1 MPVPGPLVSTQ
12 WLADHLGGEN
22 LVVLDATVL
31 SVEGGGH
38 VAGDEEYL
46 VYGHVPGA
54 YSADLIEQFSDPE
67 ARFSFTRPGREQF
80 ERVAG
85 EHGIS
90 NESTVIV
97 YDTASGQWAS
107 RLWWLLRT
115 FGHDDV
121 AVLDG
126 GLTRWRQEEREL
138 ETGYTAP
145 VARTFVAVER
155 EGLWADKQ
163 EVEEVAAGR
172 RSGALVCAV
181 PAKEFSGEAP
191 VRRRAGHIS
200 GSLSVP
206 AGSLVDRETRRWLGA
221 EALAERLAPVVHG
234 ERVIVYCA
242 AGIAATSGALALT
255 LLGHPDVAVYD
266 GSLNEWSA
274 DPDAPLIVV
283 ESDSPTAA

>member
-46 VYGHVPGA
+46 VHGHVPGA

-67 ARFSFTRPGREQF
+67 APFSFTRPSRERF

-90 NESTVIV
+90 NETTVVV
-97 YDTASGQWAS
+97 YDTAFGAWAS
-107 RLWWLLRT
+107 RLWWLLRS

-126 GLTRWRQEEREL
+126 GLTRWRLEGREL
-138 ETGYTAP
+138 ETGYVAP
-145 VARTFVAVER
+145 VARAFVAEER
-155 EGLWADKQ
+155 AGFWADKRD
-163 EVEEVAAGR
+163 VDEVAAGTR
-172 RSGALVCAV
+172 AGALVCAV
-181 PAKEFSGEAP
+181 PAKEYSGEAP
-191 VRRRAGHIS
+191 VRRRAGHIP
-200 GSLSVP
+200 GSVSVP
-206 AGSLVDRETRRWLGA
+206 ARSLIDPETRRLLA
-221 EALAERLAPVVHG
+221 PAVLAERLGPVASD
-234 ERVIVYCA
+234 EPVILYCA

-255 LLGHPDVAVYD
+255 VLGRTNVSVYD
-266 GSLNEWSA
+266 GSLNEWAA
-274 DPDAPLIVV
+274 DPDAALTF
-283 ESDSPTAA
+283 S

>member
-31 SVEGGGH
+31 PVEGGGY

-46 VYGHVPGA
+46 VHGHVPGA
-54 YSADLIEQFSDPE
+54 HSADLIEQFSDPE
-67 ARFSFTRPGREQF
+67 GRFPFTRPGREQF

-85 EHGIS
+85 EHGIA
-90 NESTVIV
+90 NDTTVIV

-107 RLWWLLRT
+107 RLWWLLRS

-126 GLTRWRQEEREL
+126 GLTRWRREERQL

-145 VARTFVAVER
+145 LARGFVAAER
-155 EGLWADKQ
+155 AGFWVDKP

-172 RSGALVCAV
+172 SPGALVCAV
-181 PAKEFSGEAP
+181 PAQEFSGEAS
-191 VRRRAGHIS
+191 VRRRAGHIP
-200 GSLSVP
+200 GSVSVP
-206 AGSLVDRETRRWLGA
+206 AATLVDRDSRRLLDPDV
-221 EALAERLAPVVHG
+221 LAERLAPVPDDG
-234 ERVIVYCA
+234 RDILYCA
-242 AGIAATSGALALT
+242 GGIAATTGALALT
-255 LLGHPDVAVYD
+255 LLGHTDIAVYD
-266 GSLNEWSA
+266 GSLNEWAA
-274 DPDAPLIVV
+274 DPDAALTV
-283 ESDSPTAA
+283 A

>member
-46 VYGHVPGA
+46 VHGHVPGA

-67 ARFSFTRPGREQF
+67 APFSFTRPSRERF

-90 NESTVIV
+90 NATTVVV
-97 YDTASGQWAS
+97 YDTAFGAWAS
-107 RLWWLLRT
+107 RLWWLLRS

-126 GLTRWRQEEREL
+126 GLTRWRLEGREL
-138 ETGYTAP
+138 ETGYVAP
-145 VARTFVAVER
+145 VARAFVAEER
-155 EGLWADKQ
+155 AGFWADKRD
-163 EVEEVAAGR
+163 VDEVAAGTR
-172 RSGALVCAV
+172 AGALVCAL
-181 PAKEFSGEAP
+181 PAKEYSGEAP
-191 VRRRAGHIS
+191 VRRRAGHIP
-200 GSLSVP
+200 GSVSVP
-206 AGSLVDRETRRWLGA
+206 ARSLIDPETRRLLDPA
-221 EALAERLAPVVHG
+221 VLAERLGPVASD
-234 ERVIVYCA
+234 EPVILYCA

-255 LLGHPDVAVYD
+255 VLGRTNISVYD
-266 GSLNEWSA
+266 GSLNEWAA
-274 DPDAPLIVV
+274 DPDAALTF
-283 ESDSPTAA
+283 S

>member
-12 WLADHLGGEN
+12 WLADHLGGES

-38 VAGDEEYL
+38 VSGDEEYL
-46 VYGHVPGA
+46 VHGHVPGA

-67 ARFSFTRPGREQF
+67 AALKFTRPSREQF
-80 ERVAG
+80 ERAAG

-90 NESTVIV
+90 NETTVIV

-107 RLWWLLRT
+107 RLWWLLRS
-115 FGHDDV
+115 FGHDDA

-145 VARTFVAVER
+145 VARAFVAQER
-155 EGLWADKQ
+155 PGLWVDKR
-163 EVEEVAAGR
+163 EVEEVAVGAR
-172 RSGALVCAV
+172 PGALVCAI

-191 VRRRAGHIS
+191 VRRRAGHIP
-200 GSLSVP
+200 GSVSVP
-206 AGSLVDRETRRWLGA
+206 AATLVDRDTRRLLEPAQLADRLGA
-221 EALAERLAPVVHG
+221 VADG
-234 ERVIVYCA
+234 ERVILYCA
-242 AGIAATSGALALT
+242 AGIAATSAALAMT
-255 LLGHPDVAVYD
+255 VLGRTDIAVYD
-266 GSLNEWSA
+266 GSLNEWAA
-274 DPDAPLIVV
+274 DPDAALAVG
-283 ESDSPTAA
+283 

>member
-31 SVEGGGH
+31 SVDGGGH

-46 VYGHVPGA
+46 VHGHVPGA

-67 ARFSFTRPGREQF
+67 ARFSFTRPSREQF

-90 NESTVIV
+90 NETTVIV

-107 RLWWLLRT
+107 RLWWLLRS

-138 ETGYTAP
+138 ETGYRAP
-145 VARTFVAVER
+145 VARTFVADER
-155 EGLWADKQ
+155 TGFWADKS
-163 EVEEVAAGR
+163 EVEAVVAGTR
-172 RSGALVCAV
+172 VGALVCAI

-191 VRRRAGHIS
+191 VRRRAGHIP
-200 GSLSVP
+200 GSVSVP
-206 AGSLVDRETRRWLGA
+206 ASTLVDRDTRRLLEPGL
-221 EALAERLAPVVHG
+221 LAERLAPVTAG
-234 ERVIVYCA
+234 ERVILYCA

-255 LLGHPDVAVYD
+255 VLGHTDLAVYD

-274 DPDAPLIVV
+274 DPDAVLSV
-283 ESDSPTAA
+283 T

>member
-12 WLADHLGGEN
+12 WLADHLGGES

-46 VYGHVPGA
+46 VHGHVPGA
-54 YSADLIEQFSDPE
+54 YSADLIDEFSDPD
-67 ARFSFTRPGREQF
+67 APFSFTRPSREQF
-80 ERVAG
+80 ERAAG

-90 NESTVIV
+90 NETTVIV

-107 RLWWLLRT
+107 RLWWLLRS

-126 GLTRWRQEEREL
+126 GLTQWRLEERQL

-145 VARTFVAVER
+145 VARTFVAEER
-155 EGLWADKQ
+155 PGFWADRS
-163 EVEEVAAGR
+163 EVEQVAAGDR
-172 RSGALVCAV
+172 AGALVCAV

-191 VRRRAGHIS
+191 VRRRPGHIP
-200 GSLSVP
+200 GSVSVP
-206 AGSLVDRETRRWLGA
+206 ARTLVDSESRRLLEPGL
-221 EALAERLAPVVHG
+221 LAERLAPVASG
-234 ERVIVYCA
+234 ERVILYCA
-242 AGIAATSGALALT
+242 AGIAATSAALALT
-255 LLGHPDVAVYD
+255 VLGRTDVAVYD
-266 GSLNEWSA
+266 GSLNEWAA
-274 DPDAPLIVV
+274 DPDAALTV
-283 ESDSPTAA
+283 A

>member
-12 WLADHLGGEN
+12 WLADHLGGDD

-46 VYGHVPGA
+46 VHGHIPGA
-54 YSADLIEQFSDPE
+54 YSADLLEQFSDPE
-67 ARFSFTRPGREQF
+67 ARLSFTHPSREQF

-90 NESTVIV
+90 NDATVIV

-107 RLWWLLRT
+107 RLWWLLRS

-126 GLTRWRQEEREL
+126 GLTQWRHEEREL
-138 ETGYTAP
+138 ETGYLAP
-145 VARTFVAVER
+145 AQRSFVARER
-155 EGLWADKQ
+155 PELWADKR
-163 EVEEVAAGR
+163 EIEAVVAGARAG
-172 RSGALVCAV
+172 SLVCAV

-191 VRRRAGHIS
+191 TRRRAGHIP
-200 GSLSVP
+200 GSVSVP
-206 AGSLVDRETRRWLGA
+206 AGTLVDRETRRLLEPGL
-221 EALAERLAPVVHG
+221 LAERLEPVARG
-234 ERVIVYCA
+234 ERVILYCA
-242 AGIAATSGALALT
+242 AGIAATEAALALT
-255 LLGHPDVAVYD
+255 LLGHTDLAVYD

-274 DPDAPLIVV
+274 DPDAVLTV
-283 ESDSPTAA
+283 A

>member
-12 WLADHLGGEN
+12 WLADHLGGDD

-31 SVEGGGH
+31 VVEGGGY

-46 VYGHVPGA
+46 VHGHLPGA
-54 YSADLIEQFSDPE
+54 HSADLIEQFSDPDG
-67 ARFSFTRPGREQF
+67 RFPFTRPGRAQF
-80 ERVAG
+80 ERAAG

-90 NESTVIV
+90 NETTVIV

-107 RLWWLLRT
+107 RLWWLLRS

-126 GLTRWRQEEREL
+126 GLTRWRQEERQL
-138 ETGYTAP
+138 ETGYNAP
-145 VARTFVAVER
+145 VARSYVATER
-155 EGLWADKQ
+155 PGFWVDKS

-172 RSGALVCAV
+172 SPGALVCSI

-191 VRRRAGHIS
+191 VRRRPGHIP
-200 GSLSVP
+200 GSVSVP
-206 AGSLVDRETRRWLGA
+206 TRSLVDGDTRQLLEP
-221 EALAERLAPVVHG
+221 EALAERFADVPRD
-234 ERVIVYCA
+234 ERVVLYCA
-242 AGIAATSGALALT
+242 GGIVATTGALALT
-255 LLGHPDVAVYD
+255 LLGHTDIAVFD

-274 DPDAPLIVV
+274 DPDAALTV
-283 ESDSPTAA
+283 A

>member
-46 VYGHVPGA
+46 VHGHVPGA

-67 ARFSFTRPGREQF
+67 APFSFTRPSRERF

-90 NESTVIV
+90 NETTVVV
-97 YDTASGQWAS
+97 YDTAFGAWAS
-107 RLWWLLRT
+107 RLWWLLRS

-126 GLTRWRQEEREL
+126 GLTRWRLEGREL
-138 ETGYTAP
+138 ETGYVAP
-145 VARTFVAVER
+145 VARAFVAEER
-155 EGLWADKQ
+155 AGFWADKRD
-163 EVEEVAAGR
+163 VDEVAAGTR
-172 RSGALVCAV
+172 AGALVCAV
-181 PAKEFSGEAP
+181 PAKEYSGEAP
-191 VRRRAGHIS
+191 VRRRAGHIP
-200 GSLSVP
+200 GSVSVP
-206 AGSLVDRETRRWLGA
+206 ARSLIDPETRRLLDPA
-221 EALAERLAPVVHG
+221 VLAERLGPVASD
-234 ERVIVYCA
+234 EPVILYCA

-255 LLGHPDVAVYD
+255 VLGRTNVSVYD
-266 GSLNEWSA
+266 GSLNEWAA
-274 DPDAPLIVV
+274 DPDAALTF
-283 ESDSPTAA
+283 S

>member
-46 VYGHVPGA
+46 VHGHVPGA
-54 YSADLIEQFSDPE
+54 YSADLIEQFSNAE
-67 ARFSFTRPGREQF
+67 APLSFTRPSREQF

-90 NESTVIV
+90 NQSTVIV
-97 YDTASGQWAS
+97 YDTAFGAWAS
-107 RLWWLLRT
+107 RLWWLLRS

-126 GLTRWRQEEREL
+126 GLTQWRNEGRQL

-145 VARTFVAVER
+145 VTRTFVAEER
-155 EGLWADKQ
+155 PGYWADKRD
-163 EVEEVAAGR
+163 VEAVAAGTR
-172 RSGALVCAV
+172 PGALVCAV

-191 VRRRAGHIS
+191 VRRREGHIP
-200 GSLSVP
+200 GSVSVP
-206 AGSLVDRETRRWLGA
+206 ARSLIDPETRRLL
-221 EALAERLAPVVHG
+221 EPELLAERLGPVASG
-234 ERVIVYCA
+234 GPVILYCA
-242 AGIAATSGALALT
+242 AGIAATTDALALT
-255 LLGHPDVAVYD
+255 LLGHTGIAVYD
-266 GSLNEWSA
+266 GSLNEWSS
-274 DPDAPLIVV
+274 DPDAALTI
-283 ESDSPTAA
+283 A

>member
-38 VAGDEEYL
+38 VSGDEEFL
-46 VYGHVPGA
+46 VHGHVPDA
-54 YSADLIEQFSDPE
+54 YSADLIEEFSDPD

-90 NESTVIV
+90 NETTVIV

-107 RLWWLLRT
+107 RLWWLLRS

-145 VARTFVAVER
+145 VVRTFAADER
-155 EGLWADKQ
+155 PGFWADKS
-163 EVEEVAAGR
+163 EVEAIAAGTR
-172 RSGALVCAV
+172 VGALVCAV

-191 VRRRAGHIS
+191 VRRRPGHIP
-200 GSLSVP
+200 GSVSVP
-206 AGSLVDRETRRWLGA
+206 AATLVDRETRRLLEPGL
-221 EALAERLAPVVHG
+221 LAERLAPVPAG
-234 ERVIVYCA
+234 ERVILYCA
-242 AGIAATSGALALT
+242 AGIAATSAALALT
-255 LLGHPDVAVYD
+255 VLGHTDIAVYD

-274 DPDAPLIVV
+274 DPDAALSI
-283 ESDSPTAA
+283 A

>member
-46 VYGHVPGA
+46 VHGHVPGA

-67 ARFSFTRPGREQF
+67 APFSFTRPSRERF

-90 NESTVIV
+90 NETTVVV
-97 YDTASGQWAS
+97 YDTAFGAWAS
-107 RLWWLLRT
+107 RLWWLLRS

-126 GLTRWRQEEREL
+126 GLTRWRLEGREL
-138 ETGYTAP
+138 ETGYVAP
-145 VARTFVAVER
+145 VARTFVAEER
-155 EGLWADKQ
+155 AGFWADKRD
-163 EVEEVAAGR
+163 VDEVAAGIR
-172 RSGALVCAV
+172 AGALVCAV

-191 VRRRAGHIS
+191 VRRRAGHIP
-200 GSLSVP
+200 GSVSVP
-206 AGSLVDRETRRWLGA
+206 ARSLIDPETRRLLDPA
-221 EALAERLAPVVHG
+221 VLAERLGPVASD
-234 ERVIVYCA
+234 EPVILYCA
-242 AGIAATSGALALT
+242 AGIAATAGALALT
-255 LLGHPDVAVYD
+255 VLGRTNISVYD
-266 GSLNEWSA
+266 GSLNEWAA
-274 DPDAPLIVV
+274 DPDAALTF
-283 ESDSPTAA
+283 S

>member
-46 VYGHVPGA
+46 VHGHIPGA
-54 YSADLIEQFSDPE
+54 YSADLLEQFSDPE
-67 ARFSFTRPGREQF
+67 APFSFTRPSREQF

-90 NESTVIV
+90 NETTVVV

-107 RLWWLLRT
+107 RLWWLLRS

-126 GLTRWRQEEREL
+126 GLTQWRNEGREF
-138 ETGYTAP
+138 ETGYRTPAQRIF
-145 VARTFVAVER
+145 VARER
-155 EGLWADKQ
+155 PELWADKG
-163 EVEEVAAGR
+163 EVEAVVTGER
-172 RSGALVCAV
+172 PGALVCAV

-191 VRRRAGHIS
+191 TRRRAGHIP
-200 GSLSVP
+200 GSVSVP
-206 AGSLVDRETRRWLGA
+206 AGTLVDRETRRLL
-221 EALAERLAPVVHG
+221 EAGLLAERLEPVARG

-242 AGIAATSGALALT
+242 AGIAATEAALALT
-255 LLGHPDVAVYD
+255 LLGHADLAVYD

-274 DPDAPLIVV
+274 DPDAALTV
-283 ESDSPTAA
+283 A